1 MQCIKTSKAPAAIG
15 AYAQGVMVKD
25 TLYISGQL
33 PLNADTMCEPD
44 TIEQQTKQ
52 ALDNVL
58 AVVEAAGLK
67 KENIVR
73 CGIFLKDMDQFK
85 QMNEVYGTFF
95 GNHTPARAA
104 VEVSRLPKDVN
115 IEIDAIAVKP

>member
-1 MQCIKTSKAPAAIG
+1 MEFVKTEKAPAAIG
-15 AYAQGVMVKD
+15 AYAQGVFVKD
-25 TLYISGQL
+25 TLYVSGQL
-33 PLNADTMCEPD
+33 PLDAETMSEPD
-44 TIEQQTKQ
+44 TIELQTKQ

-73 CGIFLKDMDQFK
+73 CGIFLKNMDDFK
-85 QMNEVYGTFF
+85 QMNDVYGQFF

-104 VEVSRLPKDVN
+104 VEVSRLPKGVN